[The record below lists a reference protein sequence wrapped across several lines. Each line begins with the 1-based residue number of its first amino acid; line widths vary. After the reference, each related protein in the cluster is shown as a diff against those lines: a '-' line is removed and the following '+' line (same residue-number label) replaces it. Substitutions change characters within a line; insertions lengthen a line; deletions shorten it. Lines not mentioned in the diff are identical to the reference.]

1 MNITVA
7 GVGYVGLAQA
17 VLLAQH
23 NAVTAVTTTPAK
35 AENINRGVSPIVD
48 AEITDFL
55 RTKPL
60 TLTATVD
67 AEQAYRTADVVI
79 IATPTDYDPERHI
92 FNTSTVEAV
101 LSLVGRVNPG
111 ALVVIKSTVPVG
123 YTERTVEAFGC
134 RRLLFSPEFLR
145 EGRALYD
152 NLHPSRIVV
161 GRPRGGTATEA
172 DARLFASLLQQGA
185 AETDIPTLYPNATE
199 AEAIKLFANTYLAVR
214 VSYFNELD
222 TYCEL
227 KGLDTRQIID
237 GVCLDPRIG
246 AHYNNP
252 SFGYGGYCLPKDTR
266 QLVANFGDIP
276 NRIISA
282 SVAAND
288 ERKDHIARMVLQKAA
303 GGVVGVYR
311 LTMKAHSDNFRE
323 SSIRGD
329 DLYESIQRYADA
341 HHIAAG
347 VVLSAVGCVYRWEL
361 RDASGVDVQSG
372 TEDVEIVSLM
382 GTVSEHG
389 SHLHASLARRD
400 LSVFGGHL
408 RPGCLVNTTAE
419 IVLAELPDTVFTR
432 ERDEATGYEELAI
445 RRIDRQF

>member
-101 LSLVGRVNPG
+101 LTLVGRVNPG

-123 YTERTVEAFGC
+123 YTERIVGRFGC
-134 RRLLFSPEFLR
+134 ERLLFSPEFLR

-172 DARLFASLLQQGA
+172 DARLLSL
-185 AETDIPTLYPNATE
+185 I
-199 AEAIKLFANTYLAVR
+199 
-214 VSYFNELD
+214 
-222 TYCEL
+222 
-227 KGLDTRQIID
+227 
-237 GVCLDPRIG
+237 
-246 AHYNNP
+246 
-252 SFGYGGYCLPKDTR
+252 
-266 QLVANFGDIP
+266 
-276 NRIISA
+276 
-282 SVAAND
+282 
-288 ERKDHIARMVLQKAA
+288 HI
-303 GGVVGVYR
+303 
-311 LTMKAHSDNFRE
+311 
-323 SSIRGD
+323 
-329 DLYESIQRYADA
+329 
-341 HHIAAG
+341 
-347 VVLSAVGCVYRWEL
+347 
-361 RDASGVDVQSG
+361 
-372 TEDVEIVSLM
+372 
-382 GTVSEHG
+382 
-389 SHLHASLARRD
+389 
-400 LSVFGGHL
+400 
-408 RPGCLVNTTAE
+408 
-419 IVLAELPDTVFTR
+419 
-432 ERDEATGYEELAI
+432 
-445 RRIDRQF
+445 

>member
-60 TLTATVD
+60 TLTATVN
-67 AEQAYRTADVVI
+67 AGQAYRTADVVI
-79 IATPTDYDPERHI
+79 IATPTDYDPERQI
-92 FNTSTVEAV
+92 FNTATVEAV

-123 YTERTVEAFGC
+123 YTERAVEAFGC

-172 DARLFASLLQQGA
+172 DARLFAALLQQGA

-227 KGLDTRQIID
+227 KGLDTRQVID

-282 SVAAND
+282 AVTAND
-288 ERKDHIARMVLQKAA
+288 ERKDHIARQILRRAA

-311 LTMKAHSDNFRE
+311 LTIKADSDNFRE
-323 SSIRGD
+323 SSIRGVIERLRRAGASVVIYEPTLRAASFD
-329 DLYESIQRYADA
+329 GLPVIASLTEFKRMAAVIVANRAESALDDVPEKVYTRDLY
-341 HHIAAG
+341 
-347 VVLSAVGCVYRWEL
+347 
-361 RDASGVDVQSG
+361 
-372 TEDVEIVSLM
+372 
-382 GTVSEHG
+382 
-389 SHLHASLARRD
+389 RRD
-400 LSVFGGHL
+400 
-408 RPGCLVNTTAE
+408 
-419 IVLAELPDTVFTR
+419 
-432 ERDEATGYEELAI
+432 
-445 RRIDRQF
+445 

>member
-35 AENINRGVSPIVD
+35 AEQINRGVSPIVA
-48 AEITDFL
+48 AEITAFL

-67 AEQAYRTADVVI
+67 AEQAYRTADVVV
-79 IATPTDYDPERHI
+79 IATPTDYDPERNL

-101 LSLVGRVNPG
+101 LTLVGRVNPG

-123 YTERTVEAFGC
+123 YTERIVGRFCCA
-134 RRLLFSPEFLR
+134 RLLFSPEFL
-145 EGRALYD
+145 
-152 NLHPSRIVV
+152 SVV
-161 GRPRGGTATEA
+161 GRPHGGTATEA
-172 DARLFASLLQQGA
+172 DARRFASLLQQGA
-185 AETDIPTLYPNATE
+185 AERDIPTLYPNATE

-227 KGLDTRQIID
+227 KGLDTRQVID

-282 SVAAND
+282 AVTAND
-288 ERKDHIARMVLQKAA
+288 ERKDHIARQILQRAA

-311 LTMKAHSDNFRE
+311 LTMKADSDNFRE
-323 SSIRGD
+323 SSIRGVIERLRRAGASVVIYEPTLKAAAFD
-329 DLYESIQRYADA
+329 GLPVIASLTEFKRMAAVIVANRTESALDDVPEKVYTRDLY
-341 HHIAAG
+341 
-347 VVLSAVGCVYRWEL
+347 
-361 RDASGVDVQSG
+361 
-372 TEDVEIVSLM
+372 
-382 GTVSEHG
+382 
-389 SHLHASLARRD
+389 RRD
-400 LSVFGGHL
+400 
-408 RPGCLVNTTAE
+408 
-419 IVLAELPDTVFTR
+419 
-432 ERDEATGYEELAI
+432 
-445 RRIDRQF
+445 